1 MLNFRELKLTLNL
14 NFQAAESIVYSIL
27 LCCSMYQR
35 NVKRVDMQFY
45 DLRYSSLTRYLLYD
59 IYYAKIIKLRLLN
72 TRSY

>member
-45 DLRYSSLTRYLLYD
+45 DLRYSRLTRYLLYD
-59 IYYAKIIKLRLLN
+59 VYYAKIIK
-72 TRSY
+72 Y